1 MRRSRNGVKKENLEQ
16 LYLVSGSFPD
26 QTHRGGPA
34 NNTTLEWFVCCLPK
48 GAKGWNIQPNS
59 VLWEENGNASLPQ
72 VHHSR
77 KNLEGWSATRSV

>member
-1 MRRSRNGVKKENLEQ
+1 MESRRRTWNSSIWSVAH
-16 LYLVSGSFPD
+16 S
-26 QTHRGGPA
+26 QTKPSKQH
-34 NNTTLEWFVCCLPK
+34 NTRVVCLLFAK